1 MKKFNYL
8 IIGNTGFIGKNLQIF
23 LKQKRE
29 KVLGFGSK
37 KIDLLSLNECKK
49 MKKFINK
56 KTVIL
61 YLSFKKNQSN
71 ATFNDY
77 EKNIRMLKNLFEIL
91 KISKPY
97 KLIFFSSQT
106 IYGENTN
113 NNNTTEKTMPDPTSY
128 YGIAKYTCER
138 LTKIFSSVHQIPSII
153 IRIPRVYGPGDDPAN
168 YGPTKFIDLYKKN
181 KTLILWGDGTE
192 RRDYLYIND
201 LNSIIVKLINK
212 NFSGLV
218 NICSGDS
225 VSFIEIINNIKKITK
240 KDFKF
245 RYKKRTRPKVNHIM
259 NNSYLKKIIGKYKF
273 IKVED
278 GLKKLIYE
286 KN

>member
-8 IIGNTGFIGKNLQIF
+8 ILGNTGFIGRNLQIF
-23 LKQKRE
+23 LRQKKQ

-37 KIDLLSLNECKK
+37 KINLLSLRETRK

-56 KTVIL
+56 KTIIL
-61 YLSFKKNQSN
+61 YLSFNKNQFN
-71 ATFNDY
+71 ANFNDY
-77 EKNIRMLKNLFEIL
+77 EKNIKMLKNFFEIL
-91 KISKPY
+91 KLSKPH

-106 IYGENTN
+106 IYGEDTN
-113 NNNTTEKTMPDPTSY
+113 NNNTTETTIPDPTSY
-128 YGIAKYTCER
+128 YGIAKYACER
-138 LTKIFSSVHQIPSII
+138 LAKIFSVAHKIPLIT

-168 YGPTKFIDLYKKN
+168 YGPTKFIDFYKKN
-181 KTLILWGDGTE
+181 KTLILWGDGKE
-192 RRDYLYIND
+192 KRDYLYIND
-201 LNSIIVKLINK
+201 LNIIIMKLINK

-218 NICSGDS
+218 NICSGKC

-240 KDFKF
+240 TNFKF
-245 RYKKRTRPKVNHIM
+245 KHKRRTRPRVNHIM
-259 NNSYLKKIIGKYKF
+259 NNSYLKKVIGKHKF
-273 IKVED
+273 MKVED

>member
-8 IIGNTGFIGKNLQIF
+8 ILGNTGFIGRNLQTF
-23 LKQKRE
+23 LRQKKQ

-37 KIDLLSLNECKK
+37 KINLLSLRDSKK
-49 MKKFINK
+49 MKKFINN
-56 KTVIL
+56 KTIIL
-61 YLSFKKNQSN
+61 YLSFNKNQSN
-71 ATFNDY
+71 ANFNDY
-77 EKNIRMLKNLFEIL
+77 EKNIKMLKNCFETL
-91 KISKPY
+91 KLSKPH

-113 NNNTTEKTMPDPTSY
+113 NNNTTEITIPDPTSY

-138 LTKIFSSVHQIPSII
+138 LTKIFSIAHQIPFII

-168 YGPTKFIDLYKKN
+168 YGPTKFIDFYKKN
-181 KTLILWGDGTE
+181 KTLILWGDGKE

-201 LNSIIVKLINK
+201 LNIIIMKLINK

-218 NICSGDS
+218 NICSGKS
-225 VSFIEIINNIKKITK
+225 VSFIEIINHIKKITK
-240 KDFKF
+240 MNFKF
-245 RYKKRTRPKVNHIM
+245 KHKKRTRPKVNHVM
-259 NNSYLKKIIGKYKF
+259 NNSYLKKLIGNYKF
-273 IKVED
+273 MKIED
-278 GLKKLIYE
+278 GLKKMIYE